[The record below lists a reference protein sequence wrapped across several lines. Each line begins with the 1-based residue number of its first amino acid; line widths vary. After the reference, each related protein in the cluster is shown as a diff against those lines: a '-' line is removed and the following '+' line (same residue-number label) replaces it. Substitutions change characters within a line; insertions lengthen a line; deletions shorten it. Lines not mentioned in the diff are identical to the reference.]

1 MKSRLDFIDFS
12 YGSDPSLAA
21 RKIFINLATTPPPHS
36 FHGCG
41 GPQPCR
47 KKEAGMNKI
56 IQRIIKTAIESFPIN
71 ERKKA
76 EGLQNIIRKKRMRR

>member
-1 MKSRLDFIDFS
+1 
-12 YGSDPSLAA
+12 
-21 RKIFINLATTPPPHS
+21 
-36 FHGCG
+36 
-41 GPQPCR
+41 
-47 KKEAGMNKI
+47 MNKI